1 MPWANLLRPLRG
13 VGLRRAFLP
22 DEPEIL
28 WQRGDE
34 LDVSPCWPVYWPDT
48 RRCYFSGVDL
58 DKRTLYS
65 LELRESG
72 RAKPVET
79 KGQDE
84 QLGNSSS
91 IPYGPFSFSPDGRYL
106 LFHTDRP

>member
-1 MPWANLLRPLRG
+1 LRPLRG

-84 QLGNSSS
+84 QLGNSSF
-91 IPYGPFSFSPDGRYL
+91 IPYGPSSFSPDGRYL